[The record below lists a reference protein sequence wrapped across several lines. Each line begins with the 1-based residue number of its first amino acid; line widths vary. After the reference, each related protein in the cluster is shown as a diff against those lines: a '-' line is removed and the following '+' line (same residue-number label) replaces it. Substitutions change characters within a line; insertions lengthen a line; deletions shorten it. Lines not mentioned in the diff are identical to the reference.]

1 MVTCF
6 APNACGWNV
15 GTFLIAPQ
23 WPAESCFTSSNQQ
36 RARKILN
43 RRIVLQFLG
52 IPNTTARDSFAMYN
66 LAVDRI
72 PCSTLFNHFQFSWVW
87 RLNKTLLLRMI
98 GLISMDIDHK
108 IWDWNWNIGRI
119 NVESSSMH
127 GNVSPF
133 QWGEFPS
140 FRLGEGPSHHWM
152 FWRMGLL
159 REGHCEGRAGR
170 SALSGDVLKVCLCHY
185 RVWVKICQELKMGW
199 DGSKFQN

>member
-1 MVTCF
+1 
-6 APNACGWNV
+6 
-15 GTFLIAPQ
+15 
-23 WPAESCFTSSNQQ
+23 
-36 RARKILN
+36 
-43 RRIVLQFLG
+43 
-52 IPNTTARDSFAMYN
+52 
-66 LAVDRI
+66 
-72 PCSTLFNHFQFSWVW
+72 
-87 RLNKTLLLRMI
+87 MI
-98 GLISMDIDHK
+98 GLISLDIDHK
-108 IWDWNWNIGRI
+108 NWDWHWNIGRI

-170 SALSGDVLKVCLCHY
+170 SALSGDMLKVCLCHF

-199 DGSKFQN
+199 DGSKWKTDGIGAFLVISWHFRQEKETTYHCFSECPIWLTASCNGGDVA